1 MGLYMHNQY
10 LISGFPQ
17 MTSGLRTAD
26 SRMKLKPSIIIIM
39 EFRERLRIDCTVI
52 GILPVRGVGTPIAE
66 CVHRP
71 L

>member
-1 MGLYMHNQY
+1 
-10 LISGFPQ
+10 
-17 MTSGLRTAD
+17 
-26 SRMKLKPSIIIIM
+26 M

-71 L
+71 LRLFNWKDTRWVSCAVNKMHYKYCAEPHGGTTAPAS